1 MFKIKAVYQEKDF
14 CWDVCSSSS
23 SSGGSASSD
32 SDRKRKKSKKKE
44 DSRSERDGAND
55 VVVGAIAAGIIVSTL
70 E

>member
-1 MFKIKAVYQEKDF
+1 MFKLKAVYQEKDF
-14 CWDVCSSSS
+14 CWDVCSS
-23 SSGGSASSD
+23 GGSSASSD